1 MTSLKI
7 SDLKIHPK
15 NEYYFDDIQG
25 EKWDR
30 LLESIRT
37 NGVRTP
43 IIVTDDMTVVSG
55 NQRVRACKQ
64 LGISVINAEVQHYQ
78 SEDDVIR
85 DLIEI
90 NIRQRGVI
98 DDSEIKQGRRFEF
111 LKNYYGVKQGN
122 NKNRTENNFPSKTSE
137 EIAKESGVTKQTMD
151 NYVRLSKAIPEIQ
164 DLVETGKVSPTTAL
178 SILRQLPEDEQKK
191 LALAVAGTEEKVTNS
206 QVQELINK
214 LQTAERDL
222 AEKDKKISELE
233 NREPIVKIKE
243 VTPPDY
249 EDMKRSVDNYQKEAI
264 RIQKEKKKMSEKNA
278 ELTERIRDLESRKDI
293 DALRKKVKEEAGYF
307 AIRTYKYI
315 QENGGCVWI
324 FQKIDELSDKERKDF
339 IDAIYSADAFIKQM
353 IENLGG
359 YGIE

>member
-7 SDLKIHPK
+7 TDLKIHPK

-30 LLESIRT
+30 LLESIKT

-122 NKNRTENNFPSKTSE
+122 NKNRTGNNFPSKTSE
-137 EIAKESGVTKQTMD
+137 EIAKESGVTKRTMD
-151 NYVRLSKAIPEIQ
+151 NYIRLSKAIPEIQ
-164 DLVETGKVSPTTAL
+164 ELVETGKVSSTTAL
-178 SILRQLPEDEQKK
+178 SIIRQLPEDEQRK
-191 LALAVAGTEEKVTNS
+191 LSEQISGS
-206 QVQELINK
+206 QERATSTKVQELIN
-214 LQTAERDL
+214 QI
-222 AEKDKKISELE
+222 AEKDRKISELE
-233 NREPIVKIKE
+233 NRKPEIRE
-243 VTPPDY
+243 VEVFPEDY
-249 EDMKRSVDNYQKEAI
+249 EKLKKDLKIYQNDNRNLQKD
-264 RIQKEKKKMSEKNA
+264 RKKSFEERKQLE
-278 ELTERIRDLESRKDI
+278 ERIRDLESRESI
-293 DALRKKVKEEAGYF
+293 DALEKKVQEEAGYF
-307 AIRTYKYI
+307 AIRTYNYI
-315 QENGGCVWI
+315 QQNGGCVWI
-324 FQKIDELSDKERKDF
+324 FEKIDELSDKDRKNF
-339 IDAIYSADAFIKQM
+339 IDAIYAADAFIKQM
-353 IENLGG
+353 VENLGG